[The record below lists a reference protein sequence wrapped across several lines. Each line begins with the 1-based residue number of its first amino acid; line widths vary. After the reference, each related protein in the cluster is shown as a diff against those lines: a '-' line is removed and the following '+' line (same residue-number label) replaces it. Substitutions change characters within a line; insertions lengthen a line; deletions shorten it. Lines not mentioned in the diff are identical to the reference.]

1 MSPDSGDE
9 AHVSRGGAVTSGR
22 DYLFII
28 HRRGIEKDMAVA
40 ADMRGEEGWWY
51 YYIRYYY
58 RSIAEKS
65 LLQNKCELNSIRRVV
80 FSFYG

>member
-28 HRRGIEKDMAVA
+28 HRSGIEKDMAVVA
-40 ADMRGEEGWWY
+40 ADIRGEEGWWW
-51 YYIRYYY
+51 YYI
-58 RSIAEKS
+58 K
-65 LLQNKCELNSIRRVV
+65 LLLS
-80 FSFYG
+80 

>member
-28 HRRGIEKDMAVA
+28 HRSGIEMDMAVVA
-40 ADMRGEEGWWY
+40 ADMRGEEG
-51 YYIRYYY
+51 
-58 RSIAEKS
+58 
-65 LLQNKCELNSIRRVV
+65 
-80 FSFYG
+80 

>member
-9 AHVSRGGAVTSGR
+9 AHVSRVGAVTSDR

-28 HRRGIEKDMAVA
+28 HRSGIKMDMAVVA

-51 YYIRYYY
+51 YYNI
-58 RSIAEKS
+58 I
-65 LLQNKCELNSIRRVV
+65 IIVV
-80 FSFYG
+80 SQRNLCFRINVN